1 MELNEKYVYQVY
13 IAKSFTKAAKS
24 LYISQPSLSAA
35 IAAKEA
41 ELGFRI
47 FDRTT
52 KPITLTREGE
62 IYIEMLE
69 EIIRC
74 ENNMF
79 HRLKQLNEPPR
90 KKIAIGS
97 SIYTSYFL
105 IPTICG
111 AFYRR
116 YPDINVIL
124 DIGNTNNT
132 SNLFQKL
139 NNKQLDIVFSY
150 ECNKTDYHCYPIFEE
165 RMVVAMR
172 KSFLTPSLLPFVVTR
187 DELLNKTFS
196 PEKEQIDIRLL
207 RDIPFLS
214 FSKSGSAFQYMTSIL
229 KHYAISNHVVEN
241 AKHSGVHF
249 NMMCAGTGAII
260 TSDSAIRV
268 AGSFSDDIVCFIFP
282 KDISTRKIFSFL
294 RKNDTIDKV
303 TESFLKIATEV
314 CASDKGISLYYP

>member
-13 IAKSFTKAAKS
+13 ISKSFTKAAKS

-47 FDRTT
+47 FDRAT

-74 ENNMF
+74 ENNMLY
-79 HRLKQLNEPPR
+79 RLKQLNEPPR

-116 YPDINVIL
+116 YPDVKINL
-124 DIGNTNNT
+124 DMGSTGDG
-132 SNLFQKL
+132 SALYQKL
-139 NNKQLDIVFSY
+139 NNKQLDILFSY
-150 ECNKTDYHCYPIFEE
+150 DYNQTYYNCFPIFEE

-196 PEKEQIDIRLL
+196 PEKEKIDIRLL
-207 RDIPFLS
+207 RNIPFLS
-214 FSKSGSAFQYMTSIL
+214 FKKGGSAFQYMTNIL
-229 KHYAISNHVVEN
+229 KHYTLSNHVVEN
-241 AKHSGVHF
+241 VKHSGVHF

-282 KDISTRKIFSFL
+282 KDISTRKIFAFL